1 MVNLE
6 AKIASIKDTL
16 QVNYVK
22 PEQSTVDQYREFLA
36 SNPTALDYLH
46 ITRGL
51 NSETLSNFKIG
62 YDPVRNAITIPIY
75 KRGELINIR
84 YRHLDPSA
92 PAKYTQEK
100 GCEVWIYNE
109 DGIQKGQTK
118 GGVLI
123 VEGEFDCMSAWQA
136 GFKNVISPASGK
148 DSYGVWLE
156 LIDTIPKVYIAYDN
170 DKPGKTAAL
179 KLAERIGTDKSFE
192 VLYPEGIKDAN
203 DYFKV
208 YNADNYKDLIRS
220 ARPFYK
226 YTYAG
231 VKDIIDSIREKTEV
245 TLQSK
250 YLPFLEMEED
260 WLIVYSGMS
269 NVGKT
274 SGSLNVVNEFVSK
287 GIPCLVLPIERGIR
301 TVGKRF
307 LQVRYNKTQP
317 ELSSFDDSDWEKIIP
332 EVLELPLFFSMPS
345 PDQVIETVV
354 KAKRLFNTKVVV
366 IDHLDLLV
374 RKSDA
379 KNINTETS
387 TVIQKFKQVAQ
398 EHGIIFIVIH
408 HIKKQESLGAIPK
421 KPRIEDL
428 KGSSS
433 VYQDPEAVVMLSE
446 PEKGQIEVSI
456 LKNKGG
462 MGSKIYDFNSATG
475 RIGNELGTQ
484 QPTEQKSLK
493 PPTQQD
499 LLKAKAKK
507 EFDEF

>member
-1 MVNLE
+1 MSLE
-6 AKIASIKDTL
+6 AKIASIKDSLNAT
-16 QVNYVK
+16 YVK
-22 PEQSTVDQYREFLA
+22 PDPATVAKYR
-36 SNPTALDYLH
+36 SNLNDYPTALDYLH
-46 ITRGL
+46 IGRGF
-51 NSETLSNFKIG
+51 NSETIDNFKLG
-62 YDPVRNAITIPIY
+62 YDPERDAITIPVY

-84 YRHLDPSA
+84 YRYLNPTG
-92 PAKYTQEK
+92 AKYSQEK

-109 DGIQKGQTK
+109 DGIQKGQSK

-148 DSYGVWLE
+148 DSYGVWIE

-170 DKPGKTAAL
+170 DKPGKSAAL
-179 KLAERIGTDKSFE
+179 NLAERIGTDKSFE

-203 DYFKV
+203 DYFKI
-208 YNADNYKDLIRS
+208 YNSDNYKDLIRS

-226 YTYAG
+226 YKYQG
-231 VKDIIDSIREKTEV
+231 VKDVIDSIREKTENI
-245 TLQSK
+245 LQSK
-250 YLPFLEMEED
+250 FLPFLEMEED

-269 NVGKT
+269 NIGKT
-274 SGSLNVVNEFVSK
+274 SGSLNVVNEMVSR
-287 GIPCLVLPIERGIR
+287 GIPCLVLPIERGVR

-307 LQVRYNKTQP
+307 LQVRYNKTQG
-317 ELSSFDDSDWEKIIP
+317 ELSSFDDSDWNKIIP
-332 EVLELPLFFSMPS
+332 DILELPLFFSVPS
-345 PDQVIETVV
+345 PDQVIETVI

-366 IDHLDLLV
+366 VDHLDLMV

-408 HIKKQESLGAIPK
+408 HIKKQESLGAVPK

-456 LKNKGG
+456 LKNKGA
-462 MGSKIYDFNSATG
+462 MGSKIFEFNTATG
-475 RIGNELGTQ
+475 VIGRDISLPPAPPKPLSQNELF
-484 QPTEQKSLK
+484 KV
-493 PPTQQD
+493 
-499 LLKAKAKK
+499 KAKK
-507 EFDEF
+507 DFDEF

>member
-1 MVNLE
+1 MSLE
-6 AKIASIKDTL
+6 ARIASIKDTL
-16 QVNYVK
+16 QVTYVK
-22 PEQSTVDQYREFLA
+22 PSPDTVSKYRSCL
-36 SNPTALDYLH
+36 NDTPHALDYLH
-46 ITRGL
+46 ITRGF
-51 NSETLSNFKIG
+51 NTQTLDNFKIG
-62 YDPVRNAITIPIY
+62 YDPVRNAISIPVY
-75 KRGELINIR
+75 KRGELVNIR
-84 YRHLDPSA
+84 YRHLDPNA

-100 GCEVWIYNE
+100 GCEVWLYNE
-109 DGIQKGQTK
+109 DGIEEGKKKGK
-118 GGVLI
+118 GGVLV

-136 GFKNVISPASGK
+136 GIVNVISPASGK
-148 DSYGVWLE
+148 DSYGIWLE
-156 LIDTIPKVYIAYDN
+156 LVDTIPKVYIAYDN

-179 KLAERIGTDKSFE
+179 GLAERIGTEKSYE

-203 DYFKV
+203 DYFKEHTV
-208 YNADNYKDLIRS
+208 EEYKNLIRS

-226 YTYAG
+226 YKYAG
-231 VKDIIDSIREKTEV
+231 VKDVIDSIREKTENIL
-245 TLQSK
+245 TSK

-274 SGSLNVVNEFVSK
+274 SGSLNVVDEMVSR

-307 LQVRYNKTQP
+307 LQVRYNKTQA

-332 EVLELPLFFSMPS
+332 EVMELPLFFSMPS
-345 PDQVIETVV
+345 PDQVIETVI

-408 HIKKQESLGAIPK
+408 HIKKQETLGAVPK

-433 VYQDPEAVVMLSE
+433 IYQDPEAVVMLSE

-456 LKNKGG
+456 LKNKGA
-462 MGSKIYDFNSATG
+462 MGSKIFQFNSATG
-475 RIGNELGTQ
+475 RIGDDIAL
-484 QPTEQKSLK
+484 PPPK
-493 PPTQQD
+493 PPTQQE
-499 LLKAKAKK
+499 LLKIKAKK
-507 EFDEF
+507 DFDEF